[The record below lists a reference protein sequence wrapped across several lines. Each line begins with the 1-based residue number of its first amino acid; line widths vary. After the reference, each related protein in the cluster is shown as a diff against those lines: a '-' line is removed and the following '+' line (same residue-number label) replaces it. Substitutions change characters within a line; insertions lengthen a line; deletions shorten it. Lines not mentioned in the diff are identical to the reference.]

1 MRGPQGIMKSFYYQ
15 TWLPFI
21 ITKRRIFILALAT
34 YIALC

>member
-1 MRGPQGIMKSFYYQ
+1 MKSFYYQ

-21 ITKRRIFILALAT
+21 ITKRRILILALAT